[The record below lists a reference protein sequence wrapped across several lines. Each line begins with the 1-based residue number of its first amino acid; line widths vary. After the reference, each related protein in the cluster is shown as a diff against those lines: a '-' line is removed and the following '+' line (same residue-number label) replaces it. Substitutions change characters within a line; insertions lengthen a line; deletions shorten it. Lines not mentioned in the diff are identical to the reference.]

1 MKYAVETTSKSKIGI
16 DIMALKLSKKSYL
29 TKQPTPVTDMK
40 SKLNGDVKRKKL
52 RKLFVYKTIVILRIY
67 QFLKQEQNHLVSKS
81 YYQTNLIMI
90 LLVV

>member
-52 RKLFVYKTIVILRIY
+52 RKLFGHGILNALSET
-67 QFLKQEQNHLVSKS
+67 LK
-81 YYQTNLIMI
+81 I
-90 LLVV
+90 